1 MGIIEEIIFGFF
13 NKEVLIYVIPIGYL
27 IFFLYFYGSTKW
39 KEFSDFDK
47 ISFSILTS
55 FIIVYLIAYPISSY
69 STIIHNIFIF
79 ESESNIICP
88 NQSQIIQT
96 YVYCLIII
104 VAILSM
110 IKIFSNGSLYENEKI
125 YSSIFYIFLSTILV
139 LIIILFF
146 LLISFYVSG
155 FFDYFIYIYISTFW
169 TIVLLMVFLLIYSSI
184 HKNFK
189 SSIDKIDEIDIINKL
204 NYKKLKYYHIIIII
218 MILFILFSVSIGM
231 ILFKPIIVEN
241 GQLIK
246 EINIDYLPVS
256 DPSRNVNAE
265 NIIDKYYIVKTKLIP
280 WVKIDTNL
288 TLKSARGEVDGY
300 YTEYDVDNSNFTAV
314 NCSKKTN
321 ITVRGTEKFYITNE
335 LTFKIND
342 PTFENNT
349 EIINLTLQNNV
360 PSIIEIET
368 IEILVNENYNLSE
381 DDFAKTRLFA
391 NGKGSI
397 RWYEQENNRLY
408 LTHIHLY
415 KNATGTITLILR
427 KNES

>member
-1 MGIIEEIIFGFF
+1 MEMIEELVLGFF
-13 NKEVLIYVIPIGYL
+13 NKQVLIYIVPIGYL
-27 IFFLYFYGSTKW
+27 IFLSYFYGSKKW
-39 KEFSDFDK
+39 EKFTDSDK
-47 ISFSILTS
+47 ICFTILTA
-55 FIIVYLIAYPISSY
+55 FVMVYFVAYPIALF
-69 STIIHNIFIF
+69 STIIQNLFSF
-79 ESESNIICP
+79 NGETNIINP
-88 NQSQIIQT
+88 NPNQIIQT
-96 YVYCLIII
+96 YSLFLLIIGSI
-104 VAILSM
+104 IIGIRIISKNPLCKNEKM
-110 IKIFSNGSLYENEKI
+110 NQFNIKITL
-125 YSSIFYIFLSTILV
+125 
-139 LIIILFF
+139 LIIFALLTLLFLF
-146 LLISFYVSG
+146 LISFYFSG
-155 FFDYFIYIYISTFW
+155 YSYYFKYLYFHIVTSVILFSGLILTF
-169 TIVLLMVFLLIYSSI
+169 IVI
-184 HKNFK
+184 NK
-189 SSIDKIDEIDIINKL
+189 SSSLDLYKNMNNYVENKL
-204 NYKKLKYYHIIIII
+204 NSNKFKLVLTVVII
-218 MILFILFSVSIGM
+218 MSFISSAFIGM
-231 ILFKPIIVEN
+231 FIFKPSIIEN
-241 GQLIK
+241 GQQTK
-246 EINIDYLPVS
+246 EINIDCLPVS
-256 DPSRNVNAE
+256 EPSRNVNAE
-265 NIIDKYYIVKTKLIP
+265 NIVDKYYIVKTKLIP

>member
-1 MGIIEEIIFGFF
+1 
-13 NKEVLIYVIPIGYL
+13 
-27 IFFLYFYGSTKW
+27 
-39 KEFSDFDK
+39 
-47 ISFSILTS
+47 
-55 FIIVYLIAYPISSY
+55 
-69 STIIHNIFIF
+69 
-79 ESESNIICP
+79 
-88 NQSQIIQT
+88 
-96 YVYCLIII
+96 
-104 VAILSM
+104 
-110 IKIFSNGSLYENEKI
+110 
-125 YSSIFYIFLSTILV
+125 
-139 LIIILFF
+139 
-146 LLISFYVSG
+146 
-155 FFDYFIYIYISTFW
+155 
-169 TIVLLMVFLLIYSSI
+169 
-184 HKNFK
+184 
-189 SSIDKIDEIDIINKL
+189 
-204 NYKKLKYYHIIIII
+204 
-218 MILFILFSVSIGM
+218 
-231 ILFKPIIVEN
+231 
-241 GQLIK
+241 
-246 EINIDYLPVS
+246 
-256 DPSRNVNAE
+256 
-265 NIIDKYYIVKTKLIP
+265 P

>member
-27 IFFLYFYGSTKW
+27 IFLLYFYGSTKW

-79 ESESNIICP
+79 ESESNIISP

-96 YVYCLIII
+96 YVSYLIII

-125 YSSIFYIFLSTILV
+125 YSSISYIFLSTILV

-189 SSIDKIDEIDIINKL
+189 SSIDKIDEIDIVNKL
-204 NYKKLKYYHIIIII
+204 NYKKLKYYHILMIM
-218 MILFILFSVSIGM
+218 MILFILFSVVVGL
-231 ILFKPIIVEN
+231 ILFKPIIDEN

-246 EINIDYLPVS
+246 EINIDNLPVS
-256 DPSRNVNAE
+256 ERSRNVNAE
-265 NIIDKYYIVKTKLIP
+265 NIIEKDYIVKTKLIP
-280 WVKIDTNL
+280 WVKIDTNI

-300 YTEYDVDNSNFTAV
+300 YTEYDIDSSNFTAID
-314 NCSKKTN
+314 CSKKTN

-335 LTFKIND
+335 LTYEINH
-342 PTFENNT
+342 PSFENNT
-349 EIINLTLQNNV
+349 EIINLTLKNNV
-360 PSIIEIET
+360 PAIIKIRDT
-368 IEILVNENYNLSE
+368 EILINENYYLSE
-381 DDFAKTRLFA
+381 DNFIKTQHFA
-391 NGKGSI
+391 NGNGGI
-397 RWYEQENNRLY
+397 RGYTQENNWLY
-408 LTHIHLY
+408 LTDIQLY
-415 KNATGTITLILR
+415 KNATGTITLILE
-427 KNES
+427 KIET

>member
-1 MGIIEEIIFGFF
+1 MGIIEEIIFEFF
-13 NKEVLIYVIPIGYL
+13 NKQVLIYVIPIGYL
-27 IFFLYFYGSTKW
+27 IFLLYFYGSEKW
-39 KEFSDFDK
+39 KEFTDFDK

-55 FIIVYLIAYPISSY
+55 FVILYLIAYPISLST
-69 STIIHNIFIF
+69 TIIHNLFIF
-79 ESESNIICP
+79 KGETNIISP
-88 NQSQIIQT
+88 DQNQIIQT
-96 YVYCLIII
+96 YVYYLIII
-104 VAILSM
+104 VAVLFI
-110 IKIFSNGSLYENEKI
+110 IKAFSKSSLYENEKI
-125 YSSIFYIFLSTILV
+125 YNFIFY
-139 LIIILFF
+139 IILFF
-146 LLISFYVSG
+146 MLVFTMMTFFFFMSLYVSG
-155 FFDYFIYIYISTFW
+155 YSDYFKHLYASTFF
-169 TIVLLMVFLLIYSSI
+169 TIVLLILFLLIYSFI
-184 HKNFK
+184 HKKFK
-189 SSIDKIDEIDIINKL
+189 SPIDKINSYMEDKL
-204 NYKKLKYYHIIIII
+204 NSKNLKYNYMIISMI
-218 MILFILFSVSIGM
+218 ILFILFSVSIGM

-246 EINIDYLPVS
+246 EINIDSLPVS